1 MGWGSPKNLV
11 KTHGNAN
18 LRKGLRKPKGSTQAW
33 DVQEKTSETQ
43 ELVNDVTKE
52 PMALLGH

>member
-1 MGWGSPKNLV
+1 MGRGSPKNLV
-11 KTHGNAN
+11 KTHGNAK
-18 LRKGLRKPKGSTQAW
+18 LRKGLRKPKGSKQAW

-43 ELVNDVTKE
+43 EPVSDVTKE